1 MNLYISDLH
10 FGHQGIIAFDNRP
23 FADAEEMDRVQMERW
38 NAKVKDEDDVYIL
51 GDFACDN
58 EKPADWYLSRLKG
71 RKHLVIGNHD
81 EETLSNEKAI
91 ACFESVE
98 KLLQIKDGDKL
109 ITLGHF
115 PMVEWDGC
123 FDGAWH
129 IYGHIHGRRDEVYEF
144 MKTRARSLNAGC
156 MVNNFTPASFEELVE
171 NNKAFR
177 GE

>member
-1 MNLYISDLH
+1 
-10 FGHQGIIAFDNRP
+10 
-23 FADAEEMDRVQMERW
+23 
-38 NAKVKDEDDVYIL
+38 
-51 GDFACDN
+51 
-58 EKPADWYLSRLKG
+58 
-71 RKHLVIGNHD
+71 
-81 EETLSNEKAI
+81 
-91 ACFESVE
+91 
-98 KLLQIKDGDKL
+98 
-109 ITLGHF
+109 
-115 PMVEWDGC
+115 MVEWDGC